1 MNKKTIIKQEPPSLK
16 ITSSFKW
23 YKRLYVLV
31 KNPITYLFKGY
42 VEY

>member
-1 MNKKTIIKQEPPSLK
+1 MEKKTIEKLIVSNIKIQSNF
-16 ITSSFKW
+16 IW
-23 YKRLYVLV
+23 YKRLYVLI

>member
-1 MNKKTIIKQEPPSLK
+1 MNNLEEKELPA
-16 ITSSFKW
+16 SFKLNSNFTW

>member
-1 MNKKTIIKQEPPSLK
+1 MNNLERKELPA
-16 ITSSFKW
+16 SFKLNSNFTW
-23 YKRLYVLV
+23 RKRLYVLI

>member
-1 MNKKTIIKQEPPSLK
+1 MENPIRKKLPPTIK
-16 ITSSFKW
+16 IESNFTW
-23 YKRLYVLV
+23 YKRLYVLI